1 MAENIAL
8 TSDHIKE
15 AVKALK
21 TLRPVYNEILDF
33 YEQIFI
39 AQEESKSHIQIE
51 PVKIPDDI
59 ISVKAKENFPLITMS
74 DFVIDTKASKDLMIQ
89 ICNIVKELK
98 GDMAV
103 SAQAVLEAIEAEKI
117 DLDSLFYSLFEGGAS
132 FFEKTAGRVEIDK
145 NALAFMTY
153 SSIKPSLTISEG
165 QLSTYLN
172 RESTWEKGYCP
183 VCGSLPALSMFI
195 GEGERFLFCS
205 FCWHQWSSRRL
216 FCPFCDNT
224 DSKTL
229 NYFYSEEEKEYR
241 VDLCDSCKKYIKTV
255 DTRQTQRYIYP
266 PLEAV
271 STLHL
276 DIEAQKKGFESGVQL
291 GLQIEQDQ

>member
-51 PVKIPDDI
+51 PIKIPDDI

-74 DFVIDTKASKDLMIQ
+74 DFVIDTKVSKDLMIQ

-103 SAQAVLEAIEAEKI
+103 SAQAVLEAIETGKI
-117 DLDSLFYSLFEGGAS
+117 DPDSLFFSLFEGGAS
-132 FFEKTAGRVEIDK
+132 FFEKTAIRHKIDK
-145 NALAFMTY
+145 NALAFITY
-153 SSIKPSLTISEG
+153 SSIKPSLNVCSQ
-165 QLSTYLN
+165 QLATYLDK
-172 RESTWEKGYCP
+172 ESTWGKGYCP
-183 VCGSLPALSMFI
+183 VCGSLPGLSMFI

-205 FCWHQWSSRRL
+205 FCWNQWSSRRL

-255 DTRQTQRYIYP
+255 DNRETQRYIYP

-276 DIEAQKKGFESGVQL
+276 DIEAQKKGFESGVPL
-291 GLQIEQDQ
+291 GMQIERDQ